1 MAIDVASAR
10 APAVV
15 VKSVALVVAL
25 CFCVTLLEGF
35 DIQALG
41 ISLGKMTQQ
50 FGLSANQ
57 RTLLTTF
64 SSVGI
69 VLGAIVGG
77 RVADFYG
84 RKPVLVAAVS
94 GFGVFTLAMIKAPTF
109 EMLFA
114 FRLLAGV
121 GFGAALPIMMAVAAE
136 ISTPERKSMTAA
148 LMFAGMPTGG
158 GSSALLTQYLGPD
171 FDWHVL
177 FVIGGALPL
186 VLVPAIVALMPE
198 TKARHTLAHQAPGA
212 LWHALFGEGR
222 VWPTLLLWLTFLPT
236 LTILYLC
243 LNWLP
248 ELMKSKGFG
257 GNVPAQA
264 SMLFNYGS
272 VFGAVFFAWFVDRVG
287 ARWPLVL
294 SYAALIAS
302 LLALGGA
309 TEPGPAV
316 WISGLTG
323 FLLLGANYALYGA
336 AAAYYPLRV
345 RGTGSGA
352 CISVG
357 RVGSILGPMLAGV
370 WLGGGAA
377 AAQVIGYM
385 APFAAVAGVAV
396 FVLGGYPHSDD

>member
-1 MAIDVASAR
+1 MAIDTGPAR

-15 VKSVALVVAL
+15 VTSVAMVVAL

-41 ISLGKMTQQ
+41 ISLGKLTKQ
-50 FGLSANQ
+50 FGLDANQ

-69 VLGAIVGG
+69 VIGAIIGG
-77 RVADFYG
+77 RASDFYG
-84 RKPVLVAAVS
+84 RKPVLLAAVA
-94 GFGVFTLAMIKAPTF
+94 GFGLFTLAMIMAPTF
-109 EMLFA
+109 LLLFV
-114 FRLLAGV
+114 FRVLAGI

-148 LMFAGMPTGG
+148 LMFAGMPAGG

-177 FVIGGALPL
+177 FIIGGALPL
-186 VLVPAIVALMPE
+186 VLVPAIAMLMPE
-198 TKARHTLAHQAPGA
+198 TKGRLALTQQSPGA
-212 LWHALFGEGR
+212 LRHALFEER
-222 VWPTLLLWLTFLPT
+222 RTWPSLLLWLTFLPT
-236 LTILYLC
+236 VTILYLC

-248 ELMKSKGFG
+248 EMMKSKGFG
-257 GNVPAQA
+257 GNIPAQA

-272 VFGAVFFAWFVDRVG
+272 VFGAVFFAWFVDRLG
-287 ARWPLVL
+287 TRWPLVL
-294 SYAALIAS
+294 SYGALIGS

-316 WISGLTG
+316 WLAGLTG
-323 FLLLGANYALYGA
+323 FLLLGANYALYGI

-345 RGTGSGA
+345 RGTGAGA
-352 CISVG
+352 CVSVG
-357 RVGSILGPMLAGV
+357 RIGSILGPFLAGI
-370 WLGGGAA
+370 WLGGGVA

-396 FVLGGYPHSDD
+396 FILGGYPHSKE

>member
-1 MAIDVASAR
+1 MGIEVNAAQ
-10 APAVV
+10 APRVV

-41 ISLGKMTQQ
+41 ISLGKLTKQ
-50 FGLSANQ
+50 FGLSATE

-69 VLGAIVGG
+69 VLGAIIGG
-77 RVADFYG
+77 RLADFYG
-84 RKPVLVAAVS
+84 RKPVLVSAVA
-94 GFGVFTLAMIKAPTF
+94 GFGVFTLAMIAAPNF
-109 EMLFA
+109 ELLFI
-114 FRLLAGV
+114 FRLLAGL
-121 GFGAALPIMMAVAAE
+121 GFGAALPIMMAVASE
-136 ISTPERKSMTAA
+136 ISSPDRKSMTAA
-148 LMFAGMPTGG
+148 LMFSGMPSGG

-171 FDWHVL
+171 FDWHTL
-177 FVIGGALPL
+177 FLIGGALPL
-186 VLVPAIVALMPE
+186 VLVPLIATLMPE
-198 TKARHTLAHQAPGA
+198 TRGRHSLSHQSPGA
-212 LWHALFGEGR
+212 LWHALFAEGR

-236 LTILYLC
+236 MTILYMI

-248 ELMKSKGFG
+248 SLMTSKGFVG
-257 GNVPAQA
+257 TVPAQA

-272 VFGAVFFAWFVDRVG
+272 VFGAVLFAAFVDRMG
-287 ARWPLVL
+287 TRWPLVI
-294 SYAALIAS
+294 SYVALIGS

-309 TEPGPAV
+309 TEPGPAI

-336 AAAYYPLRV
+336 AAAYYPRRV

-352 CISVG
+352 CVSVG
-357 RVGSILGPMLAGV
+357 RVGSIIGPLLAGV
-370 WLGGGAA
+370 WLGGGTA

-385 APFAAVAGVAV
+385 APFAAVAGIAV
-396 FVLGGYPHSDD
+396 FLLGGYAQSED